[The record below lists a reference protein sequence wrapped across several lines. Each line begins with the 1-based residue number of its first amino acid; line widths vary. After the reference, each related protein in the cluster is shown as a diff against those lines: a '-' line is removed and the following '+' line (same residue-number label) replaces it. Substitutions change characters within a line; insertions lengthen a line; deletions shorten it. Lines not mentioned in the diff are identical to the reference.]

1 MVETKTRRQSVN
13 FLGFLRGQLNGLQ
26 GIPTLCY
33 ELIQN
38 ADDVKDNNGNPA
50 ATRIIFDVCDDA
62 LFVYNDGVFRDIDFE
77 RMEKVSWGN
86 KREEEGTTGAFG
98 LGFISVYQITDSP
111 EIFSSGRHWQFVPN
125 GHEDERIRETLM
137 ETKET
142 KFRLPWAF
150 EESEVRKELGIQPV
164 SRESL
169 SDFAVQINH
178 SIESAALFL
187 KQVTTLELR
196 RNGKLIRK
204 IEAVRESDKLLL
216 ADGSQTVIWRIF
228 EGSFEASANEMRRRY
243 GGIIETKRQPIVKIA
258 VPDDPEVNGLLYAFL
273 PSETSTGLP
282 FHINADFYPSP
293 DRKRII
299 FGDGFKAEWNE
310 LAIQCATVTL
320 ARHCDEFLKIFSQKN
335 FWEFAER
342 IKKASIKDELSPEF
356 SRFWELLKPQIKNK
370 KSVLTSSNTTVL
382 PTDAIFLD
390 TRELINAEKILEN
403 LGLNIVHSDLRSRQ
417 NLLLETGV
425 QNLRLSDICNSFVEN
440 NLTQRQEISSMPEGL
455 NTLEGWIT
463 LWNALE
469 NLWNRSYAN
478 DRRQNHYLLKKI
490 SIAFGTDGGLWPPE
504 ELFIADQYSQDF
516 FSKINEVV
524 WYQAKTNNLSFFN
537 ELIPQFTL
545 ADGLGLLKEAENSL
559 PDYWRGEIFSPE
571 EILEWFE
578 KRRSEINNSSVQQMR
593 ALSIW
598 PTAEGELKSLT
609 DLYLAGDF
617 EDPLRLAQL
626 VDLDALGGGRDFLE
640 RVLDV
645 AQLDFITYVR
655 DWVPSVIKKRELKL
669 DERFKLIRILAE
681 NLGKLRDHPE
691 IRTILEGLPIVW
703 CGGEEFCWA
712 SIVWFD
718 TNEVRDVLGS
728 EIKLARLPGEK
739 SEAIRELYLWIGV
752 SPEPEPK
759 DIVNRILKIVK
770 VVPNSD
776 SLQLIGRLI
785 DFIASK

>member
-1 MVETKTRRQSVN
+1 MTEIKTRRQSVN

-50 ATRIIFDVCDDA
+50 ATRITFDVCDDA
-62 LFVYNDGVFRDIDFE
+62 LYVYNDGVFRDIDFE

-150 EESEVRKELGIQPV
+150 EESEVRKELGIMPV

-204 IEAVRESDKLLL
+204 IEAVRENDNLLL

-320 ARHCDEFLKIFSQKN
+320 ANHCDEFLEIFSQKN
-335 FWEFAER
+335 FW
-342 IKKASIKDELSPEF
+342 K
-356 SRFWELLKPQIKNK
+356 
-370 KSVLTSSNTTVL
+370 
-382 PTDAIFLD
+382 
-390 TRELINAEKILEN
+390 
-403 LGLNIVHSDLRSRQ
+403 
-417 NLLLETGV
+417 
-425 QNLRLSDICNSFVEN
+425 
-440 NLTQRQEISSMPEGL
+440 
-455 NTLEGWIT
+455 
-463 LWNALE
+463 
-469 NLWNRSYAN
+469 
-478 DRRQNHYLLKKI
+478 
-490 SIAFGTDGGLWPPE
+490 
-504 ELFIADQYSQDF
+504 
-516 FSKINEVV
+516 
-524 WYQAKTNNLSFFN
+524 
-537 ELIPQFTL
+537 
-545 ADGLGLLKEAENSL
+545 
-559 PDYWRGEIFSPE
+559 
-571 EILEWFE
+571 
-578 KRRSEINNSSVQQMR
+578 
-593 ALSIW
+593 
-598 PTAEGELKSLT
+598 
-609 DLYLAGDF
+609 
-617 EDPLRLAQL
+617 
-626 VDLDALGGGRDFLE
+626 
-640 RVLDV
+640 
-645 AQLDFITYVR
+645 
-655 DWVPSVIKKRELKL
+655 
-669 DERFKLIRILAE
+669 
-681 NLGKLRDHPE
+681 
-691 IRTILEGLPIVW
+691 
-703 CGGEEFCWA
+703 
-712 SIVWFD
+712 
-718 TNEVRDVLGS
+718 
-728 EIKLARLPGEK
+728 
-739 SEAIRELYLWIGV
+739 
-752 SPEPEPK
+752 
-759 DIVNRILKIVK
+759 
-770 VVPNSD
+770 
-776 SLQLIGRLI
+776 
-785 DFIASK
+785 